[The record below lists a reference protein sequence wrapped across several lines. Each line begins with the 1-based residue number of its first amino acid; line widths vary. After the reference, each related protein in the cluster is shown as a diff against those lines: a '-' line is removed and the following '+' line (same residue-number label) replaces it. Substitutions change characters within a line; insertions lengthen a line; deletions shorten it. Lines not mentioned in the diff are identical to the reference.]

1 MSNQNEKMLY
11 DQFIDWLNEPIETYQ
26 RDQIEVLWNEFI
38 NKFPEGMDSW
48 EYVPGE

>member
-1 MSNQNEKMLY
+1 MKEADLY
-11 DQFIDWLNEPIETYQ
+11 DQFVDWLDEPIETYQ

-38 NKFPEGMDSW
+38 EKYPDGIDSW